1 MFRTVG
7 GSAVDVQI
15 QDLQMDASV
24 GLSAAT
30 FSILDNSNLRKA
42 ITDQTYT
49 WVPQSQYKTCKI
61 QGREGDNG
69 AWALKVGTGRDA
81 VYTIPT
87 GADAVI
93 KAGTGIQLNV
103 NGTGK
108 MLNLSGQ
115 VTDEQVVIPAQNNF
129 NFIGN
134 PFPTDCDVCDIQ
146 MDTTVGLSGATL
158 SFLDNSNLRKAITDQ
173 TYTWVPKSQYKTCKI
188 QGREGDNGA
197 WALKVGTGRDAVY
210 TIPTGA
216 DALIKAGSSVQINVN
231 GTGKFI
237 YINPTYTLAN

>member
-1 MFRTVG
+1 MYCDKDASRNPPRGFFFSALYDTNAAESITHRICKPLQTRCEIAVGYLNKEGLLNNFNFVTPVFRTVG

-30 FSILDNSNLRKA
+30 FSI
-42 ITDQTYT
+42 
-49 WVPQSQYKTCKI
+49 
-61 QGREGDNG
+61 
-69 AWALKVGTGRDA
+69 
-81 VYTIPT
+81 
-87 GADAVI
+87 
-93 KAGTGIQLNV
+93 
-103 NGTGK
+103 
-108 MLNLSGQ
+108 
-115 VTDEQVVIPAQNNF
+115 
-129 NFIGN
+129 
-134 PFPTDCDVCDIQ
+134 
-146 MDTTVGLSGATL
+146 
-158 SFLDNSNLRKAITDQ
+158 LDNSNLRKAITDQ